1 MFTRVVEI
9 RTKTGKFR
17 DFSASLNDEV
27 LPLLR
32 KQPGF
37 IDEITLISNTEPDHI
52 LALSF
57 WHSEA
62 DAERY
67 NREQFPT
74 VTELISPLLETKPN
88 VKTYN
93 VDTSTTHNIT
103 KGKAA

>member
-9 RTKTGKFR
+9 RTKLGKTR
-17 DFSASLNDEV
+17 EFSAALNEKV
-27 LPLLR
+27 MPILR

-37 IDEITLISNTEPDHI
+37 IDEITLISNTEPDRV

-57 WHSEA
+57 WQSEA

-67 NREQFPT
+67 HSEQYPT
-74 VTELISPLLETKPN
+74 VNEILKP
-88 VKTYN
+88 VLDLAPRIQTYD
-93 VDTSTTHNIT
+93 VDTSTTHHIS